1 LLAAVCVLVAPA
13 GAAPTTTAVAFRG
26 ELGPPRLL
34 TLIRKHFP
42 NDAKRAICVAR
53 YESSLRP
60 AAYSRGNYGLFQINW
75 TAHSHLDRSRL
86 LQAAYNVRAARR
98 IYLDAKRRFGN
109 GWLPWSV
116 RGLCGA

>member
-1 LLAAVCVLVAPA
+1 MLVLLLAAVRPLAAPA
-13 GAAPTTTAVAFRG
+13 AANARSP
-26 ELGPPRLL
+26 LL

-42 NDAKRAICVAR
+42 DDARRAVCVAR

-60 AAYSRGNYGLFQINW
+60 SAYSRGNYGLFQINW

-86 LQAAYNVRAARR
+86 FQPAYNAWAARR
-98 IYLDAKRRFGN
+98 IYLDSKRRWGN

-116 RGLCGA
+116 RGMCGG